1 MTSTAN
7 SDFTSSYDA
16 PGTKYT
22 TLHDLWRPPA
32 PSKATRQLS
41 RRSKGS
47 SRAIVVGGKPA
58 RAIQCESN
66 LERKCLLM
74 LFARLDV
81 ADVVE
86 QPPAVIY
93 YDDDGRMRRHVF
105 DFFVTMTDD
114 TTVAVEVKPLAKAE
128 KYHWRERLRRIADQA
143 EGFADRYVLITE
155 ENLPPEATYN
165 AALIHSV
172 RRDDKPEHDQHIR
185 RIAADLHGQV
195 TIADLVARSGLA
207 GDGFRAIA
215 RLVGAG
221 ELIAAGRGRIDYP
234 TFVSRAE
241 AA

>member
-1 MTSTAN
+1 MTNTAN
-7 SDFTSSYDA
+7 AITASPGNG

-22 TLHDLWRPPA
+22 TLDDLWRPPA
-32 PSKATRQLS
+32 PSKSTRQLS
-41 RRSKGS
+41 RKSKGS
-47 SRAIVVGGKPA
+47 SRAIVVGGTPA

-66 LERKCLLM
+66 LERKSLLM
-74 LFARLDV
+74 LLARRDV

-93 YDDDGRMRRHVF
+93 TDEEGRVRRHVF
-105 DFFVTMTDD
+105 DYFVTMTDD
-114 TTVAVEVKPLAKAE
+114 TTVAVEVKPLDKVE
-128 KYHWRERLRRIADQA
+128 KYHWRERLQQIADQA

-155 ENLPPEATYN
+155 ENLPPEATFN

-172 RRDDKPEHDQHIR
+172 RRDDKPEHDQHVR

-215 RLVGAG
+215 RLIGAG
-221 ELIAAGRGRIDYP
+221 ELIAVGRGRIDYP
-234 TFVSRAE
+234 SFISRAE